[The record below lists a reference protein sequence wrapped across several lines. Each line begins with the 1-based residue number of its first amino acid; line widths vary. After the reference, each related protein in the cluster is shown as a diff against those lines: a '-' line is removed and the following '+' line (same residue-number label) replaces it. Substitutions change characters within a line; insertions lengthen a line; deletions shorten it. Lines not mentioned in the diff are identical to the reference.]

1 MTPFLQLHFVSSL
14 PSSSSLLLLMLSS
27 FVLITPCP
35 RTQNLIRKRNSL
47 GEQGSINLSI
57 RPFSTLRDGYNFL
70 LASSLLSRRASS
82 LLSLITSCTLK
93 TATDYCSQ
101 NMCSFKKSSC
111 CQMCSKRLLA
121 ENPYLLRALG
131 M

>member
-1 MTPFLQLHFVSSL
+1 ML
-14 PSSSSLLLLMLSS
+14 PS
-27 FVLITPCP
+27 FVFITPCL

-47 GEQGSINLSI
+47 REQGSINLST

-93 TATDYCSQ
+93 VATDYCSQ
-101 NMCSFKKSSC
+101 NMCFFKNSSC
-111 CQMCSKRLLA
+111 CQMCSTRLLA
-121 ENPYLLRALG
+121 KNSYLLRAFG
-131 M
+131 MQNHLETKHL